1 MWANR
6 FGQFTAIRYEVPTN
20 TFASTC
26 REAVYRNLLANL
38 NPARFGLEFE
48 PVRERALKAASESQ
62 DFGGLFLGFSFF
74 LVIAALLLMALLF
87 QFGLEQRVIETGTL
101 LALGFTPRRVRKLL
115 LGEGS
120 VLASVGALIGCL
132 GGLAYAKLMIL
143 GLNTIWNP
151 AVGGSVLRFHASPTS
166 LSTGLTASIG
176 IALLVIWFT
185 LRKQARQPAR
195 ELLAGQVNRFQ
206 TRKGWLAKSVALGS
220 TASALALLV
229 WAIVSGQRENP
240 EVFFSLGCLL
250 LIAGCAGS
258 VVLIRSLAGRATL
271 SKLSL
276 PALGLRGCARRPT
289 RSLATIALLASGVF
303 VISSIGVFRLDSSRD
318 SARKDSGTG
327 GFALIGQSTMPIAKD
342 LNTRSGREFFGLGE
356 RDLPDVH
363 FVPLR
368 VRQGEDASCLNLNRA
383 QKPRLLGLNPELLQG
398 RFTFSG
404 AAKGYDIRQGWRLLE
419 RYVGGADANVVPA
432 IGDAASIQWALG
444 KKLGDTV
451 DYVDERGQTLKL
463 LLVGA
468 VANSVLQGNLIIAED
483 QFVRHFPGES
493 GYRMLFI
500 DAPSNAV
507 SQVSETLSRSLE
519 DSGLELIPARRKL
532 DEFNA
537 VQNSYLGTF
546 QALGGLG
553 LLLGSAG
560 LGIVLLRNVN
570 ERRGELGLLAAVGF
584 TRSRLHALLLGEHG
598 ALLGVGLGIGII
610 SAAAGVFP
618 DLIAPG
624 KHLPYTSVS
633 LTLLAVLLNGLIWT
647 GLATRYALSGN
658 LLSALRNE

>member
-1 MWANR
+1 
-6 FGQFTAIRYEVPTN
+6 
-20 TFASTC
+20 
-26 REAVYRNLLANL
+26 
-38 NPARFGLEFE
+38 
-48 PVRERALKAASESQ
+48 
-62 DFGGLFLGFSFF
+62 
-74 LVIAALLLMALLF
+74 
-87 QFGLEQRVIETGTL
+87 
-101 LALGFTPRRVRKLL
+101 
-115 LGEGS
+115 
-120 VLASVGALIGCL
+120 
-132 GGLAYAKLMIL
+132 
-143 GLNTIWNP
+143 
-151 AVGGSVLRFHASPTS
+151 
-166 LSTGLTASIG
+166 
-176 IALLVIWFT
+176 
-185 LRKQARQPAR
+185 
-195 ELLAGQVNRFQ
+195 
-206 TRKGWLAKSVALGS
+206 
-220 TASALALLV
+220 
-229 WAIVSGQRENP
+229 
-240 EVFFSLGCLL
+240 
-250 LIAGCAGS
+250 
-258 VVLIRSLAGRATL
+258 
-271 SKLSL
+271 
-276 PALGLRGCARRPT
+276 
-289 RSLATIALLASGVF
+289 
-303 VISSIGVFRLDSSRD
+303 
-318 SARKDSGTG
+318 
-327 GFALIGQSTMPIAKD
+327 
-342 LNTRSGREFFGLGE
+342 
-356 RDLPDVH
+356 
-363 FVPLR
+363 
-368 VRQGEDASCLNLNRA
+368 
-383 QKPRLLGLNPELLQG
+383 
-398 RFTFSG
+398 
-404 AAKGYDIRQGWRLLE
+404 
-419 RYVGGADANVVPA
+419 
-432 IGDAASIQWALG
+432 
-444 KKLGDTV
+444 
-451 DYVDERGQTLKL
+451 LKL

-493 GYRMLFI
+493 GYRMMFI

-658 LLSALRNE
+658 LLSAL